1 MPLNCITEIKP
12 SHKTTINEI
21 SFGFTA
27 DDIDIFNYSLL
38 QKIDTSLIICSLFFI
53 YLYVN

>member
-1 MPLNCITEIKP
+1 MPLNFVTGIKP

-38 QKIDTSLIICSLFFI
+38 QKIEKSLIICSLFFM